1 MDRRFLLRSHA
12 AEVLPFASSDDEP
25 TSSSDWDPEFD
36 TSPSTPASSL
46 SGPAAPPSSTLSS
59 SSLGSAPWD
68 EPAGGRAAVCQ
79 SRDVSSRL
87 KGSATAQVDV
97 EATYRIS
104 PRVLFDLLSNP
115 QQHDKIFDAIER
127 ADSELLSEVG
137 PVRTY
142 RLDYLAR
149 WKFWKVSGTCTNK
162 LIMTTDSQRGTVE
175 FKLREPGFLRNYEG
189 CWTITDAATGALNPL
204 SAPAP
209 ASPQPAIASL
219 SLGGRGGAAGA
230 APSHLAKP
238 KQGVVSAIAHM
249 LDQQE
254 LARLAAQR
262 AEYSQHGEP
271 RQRQHQLAMI
281 RAQCFTT
288 PSRTP
293 PPPINQALKSQARA
307 QIEDQLDGL
316 VRAAEKLQ
324 G

>member
-1 MDRRFLLRSHA
+1 MISMHLWLFQHTLLHLPDFLL
-12 AEVLPFASSDDEP
+12 LIP
-25 TSSSDWDPEFD
+25 T
-36 TSPSTPASSL
+36 L
-46 SGPAAPPSSTLSS
+46 
-59 SSLGSAPWD
+59 
-68 EPAGGRAAVCQ
+68 
-79 SRDVSSRL
+79 L
-87 KGSATAQVDV
+87 K
-97 EATYRIS
+97 
-104 PRVLFDLLSNP
+104 
-115 QQHDKIFDAIER
+115 
-127 ADSELLSEVG
+127 
-137 PVRTY
+137 
-142 RLDYLAR
+142 
-149 WKFWKVSGTCTNK
+149 
-162 LIMTTDSQRGTVE
+162 
-175 FKLREPGFLRNYEG
+175 G

-293 PPPINQALKSQARA
+293 PPPINQALK
-307 QIEDQLDGL
+307 
-316 VRAAEKLQ
+316 VRGQPMLLHDCVLAGWLEPETCSLKLCTRTTRDHLPYISVHSPV
-324 G
+324 